1 MNRILL
7 ILVVLHPFFCYSQY
21 CTTDNRFTE
30 IKHFTDGQID
40 VDTGVVY
47 ATNVIDWLGNSQD
60 LALDFYYPDTTI
72 DPLSSRPFVLLIH
85 GGGFKNGSK
94 SGLSRHCEEF
104 AKRGYVAASLQY
116 RLGWDTTGSAL
127 TNQPP
132 AIYRAQ
138 QDANAAMRFIIEYAN
153 DYQID
158 TSWMF
163 IGGQSAGSI
172 TALGTHYMNQ
182 NEWNAV
188 FPTYENLYGSI
199 DTSGNNFNHEFQFK
213 GLFNNWG
220 NTLGAAIETNELIPM
235 ISFHGVL
242 DNTTPI
248 GNSKGRY
255 GSGVIHD
262 TLLSNGI
269 CSELTVDSTGGHG
282 IYKEN
287 TGIDFRVM
295 RASCFFKSVFCD
307 NCSSAYYTDSIPAN
321 CSLTL
326 STEEADNKNELFK
339 VYPNPVKNY
348 LIINGIIGNY
358 EINVIDITGKIIIT
372 TEMLEENKI
381 INMSTLTKGIY
392 RIQIINQE
400 NGRLEQIKFIKE

>member
-1 MNRILL
+1 MNRILIIL
-7 ILVVLHPFFCYSQY
+7 ILLCPVVGYSQY
-21 CTTDNRFTE
+21 CTPDNRFTE
-30 IKHFTDGQID
+30 VEYFTDTQIEK
-40 VDTGVVY
+40 DTGVVY
-47 ATNVIDWLGNSQD
+47 ATNVIDWQGNSQD

-72 DPLSSRPFVLLIH
+72 DPLSSRPFILLIH

-104 AKRGYVAASLQY
+104 AKRGYVASSLQY

-138 QDANAAMRFIIEYAN
+138 QDANAAMRFIIENAN

-172 TALGTHYMNQ
+172 TALGTHYMDQ
-182 NEWNAV
+182 IEWNAV
-188 FPTYENLYGSI
+188 FPTYETSYGSI
-199 DTSGNNFNHEFQFK
+199 DTSGNNFTHEFHFK

-248 GNSKGRY
+248 GNSNGRY
-255 GSGVIHD
+255 GSAVIHD
-262 TLLSNGI
+262 TLLSNNI

-295 RASCFFKSVFCD
+295 RASCFFKSLFCN
-307 NCSSAYYTDSIPAN
+307 NCSSMFYSDSISAN
-321 CSLTL
+321 CSTPM
-326 STEEADNKNELFK
+326 SVIEAEHNKELFK
-339 VYPNPVKNY
+339 VYPNPVNDF
-348 LIINGIIGNY
+348 LAIIGVVGNY
-358 EINVIDITGKIIIT
+358 EINVIDITGKIIT
-372 TEMLEENKI
+372 TNEMLEGNKI
-381 INMSTLTKGIY
+381 INVSNFTKGIY
-392 RIQIINQE
+392 LIQIINQE
-400 NGRLEQIKFIKE
+400 NGKFEQIKFIKE